1 MAKKPDKDEIFEG
14 IDKLLAE
21 EPEETDESEWRPWPP
36 KGFLA

>member
-14 IDKLLAE
+14 IDELLAQE
-21 EPEETDESEWRPWPP
+21 LEETDESQWRQWPP